1 MEKRSKVIRNVVVLI
16 ISLIIGTGIGLHISD
31 EWRGGYTFAGDYI
44 MYETCE
50 EEDFLENL
58 TILSEKSGDMKTDI
72 TTVYGRNRY
81 TIIFKY
87 R

>member
-1 MEKRSKVIRNVVVLI
+1 MEKRLKVIRIELVVI
-16 ISLIIGTGIGLHISD
+16 IIVIIGTWIGLHISD
-31 EWRGGYTFAGDYI
+31 EWRGDYTFTGDYI

-58 TILSEKSGDMKTDI
+58 TILSEISGDIKTDI
-72 TTVYGRNRY
+72 TTVYGRARY
-81 TIIFKY
+81 IIIFKY